1 MNLFAVSVRNL
12 RQRLLSSVL
21 TCLSIALGTGLLAAL
36 WLLIAQTNDRYTSSF
51 AGYKAIVGPK
61 EGSPLSLVLSAVFNL
76 GAEPGVVPLSVYRE
90 LHDGTLATRLGLRY
104 AIPQA
109 RGDHFEGFPVIG
121 TTDEMFSKFS
131 RARSEGADG
140 ERVAE
145 RLAFAAGRGFTFGH
159 EQLLA
164 FAEQKAR
171 ELAERA
177 ADDAKHDDEH
187 GSHEHGG
194 HDHPEAVF
202 GYEVAQRLR
211 AGVGFHFSPVHG
223 GVNDPD
229 AHVHDESQCHVAG
242 ILERTGT
249 PLDRSIFIPLDAF
262 LSMDKHEAI
271 RETQTAEAGS
281 VLLSAII
288 VDYKHPLG
296 GSHLRR
302 VFQTRADAQVAWP
315 QQEIAQL
322 LQIVGSATDLLRVI
336 SYLVVLVAAVSILV
350 ALYNTMNERRRDIA
364 IMRALGAR
372 RSQILRVILQE
383 ALLIAG
389 LGAVLGV
396 LACHAAAFFLGDA
409 VAERTSVPIDWAA
422 FSIDELWLILAVTM
436 LGGLAGILPAI
447 KGSMTEV
454 ADNIGPLS

>member
-36 WLLIAQTNDRYTSSF
+36 WLLIAQTDSRYKSSI
-51 AGYKAIVGPK
+51 AGYEAVVGPK
-61 EGSPLSLVLSAVFNL
+61 EGSPLSLVLSCVFNL
-76 GAEPGVVPLSVYRE
+76 GAEPGVVTLSVYQE
-90 LHDGTLATRLGLRY
+90 LHDGPLAKRLGLRY

-109 RGDHFEGFPVIG
+109 RGDQFEGFPVIG

-131 RARSEGADG
+131 RSRGEASDGA
-140 ERVAE
+140 RVAE
-145 RLAFAAGRGFTFGH
+145 PLAFAKGRGFTFSH
-159 EQLLA
+159 EQLIE
-164 FAEQKAR
+164 FAKDKAR
-171 ELAERA
+171 ELAEGHAA
-177 ADDAKHDDEH
+177 ADHHH
-187 GSHEHGG
+187 GHA
-194 HDHPEAVF
+194 HPEAVL
-202 GYEVAQRLR
+202 GHEAARRLQ
-211 AGVGFHFSPVHG
+211 ADVGFHFSPVHG
-223 GVNDPD
+223 GADDPD
-229 AHVHDESQCHVAG
+229 AHVHDESECHVVG

-271 RETQTAEAGS
+271 RATQATEAGS

-288 VDYKHPLG
+288 VDFRHPLG
-296 GSHLRR
+296 GAHLRR
-302 VFQTRADAQVAWP
+302 AFQTRADAQVAWP
-315 QQEIAQL
+315 QVEIAQL

-336 SYLVVLVAAVSILV
+336 SYMVVLVAAVSILV

-372 RSQILRVILQE
+372 RTQIVAVILQE

-389 LGAVLGV
+389 LGAALGV
-396 LACHAAAFFLGDA
+396 LACHVAAFFLGDA
-409 VAERTSVPIDWAA
+409 VAERTSVPIDWSA
-422 FSIDELWLILAVTM
+422 FSPDELWLIVAVT
-436 LGGLAGILPAI
+436 LVGGLAGVLPAI